1 MTPRQQDVLKALREY
16 QQEFGYA
23 PTLTELGERLGIAAK
38 SAVRKHVQAL
48 AQEGKIRLTAQR
60 ARGIELTEL
69 GNKVTVR
76 LLGAIAAGLPIEAIE
91 VPEEI
96 EVPPSLLGSG
106 EHYALRVKG
115 ESMME
120 DGILDGDIVIIEA
133 RESARPGEVVVALVD
148 GENATLKRFYPRGET
163 VLLVPAN
170 SRMQPM
176 EFAAERVRIQGAVV
190 GQMRSYRN

>member
-16 QQEFGYA
+16 QQEYGYA

-69 GNKVTVR
+69 GSKVTVR

-96 EVPPSLLGSG
+96 EVSPFLLGSG

-133 RESARPGEVVVALVD
+133 RENARPGEVVVALVD

-170 SRMQPM
+170 SRMRPM